1 MTGFQA
7 YLRAKRSIDDRALD
21 RRVLDRLREELPSGS
36 LDVFEVGAGVGTGIT
51 RLLEWGVLPTRVDYT
66 AIDRRAENAVA
77 AREHLIAEGF
87 VEDGDRLVREDTTV
101 SLVAGDAFEVVSD
114 DAEYDLLVA
123 QAVLDLVELD
133 EALPALF
140 DALSPNG
147 LAYFPITFD
156 GGTIFEPA
164 HPLDDRVLDA
174 YHRDMD
180 REGSSETGRRLLAAV
195 PDAGGEVLA
204 AGSSDW
210 VVYPPYSG
218 DERVFLAHILET
230 IEGALADEG
239 IDGLE
244 EWLAAR
250 REQFEGGELVYIAHQ
265 LDVLCRG

>member
-21 RRVLDRLREELPSGS
+21 RRVLDRLRAELPSGS
-36 LDVFEVGAGVGTGIT
+36 LDVLEVGAGVGTGIT
-51 RLLEWGVLPTRVDYT
+51 RLLDWGVLPARVDYT
-66 AIDRRAENAVA
+66 TIDNRPENVDA
-77 AREHLIAEGF
+77 ARERLLDAGF
-87 VEDGDRLVREDTTV
+87 SEDGERLARGETTVRLVT
-101 SLVAGDAFEVVSD
+101 GDGF
-114 DAEYDLLVA
+114 DALDGEYDLLVA
-123 QAVLDLVELD
+123 QAFLDLVDLD
-133 EALPALF
+133 NALPALL

-164 HPLDDRVLDA
+164 HPLDDRVLGA

-218 DERVFLAHILET
+218 DERVFLAHILDT
-230 IEGALADEG
+230 VEGALADEG

-250 REQFEGGELVYIAHQ
+250 REQFEGGELIYIAHQ

>member
-1 MTGFQA
+1 MTGFQT
-7 YLRAKRSIDDRALD
+7 YLRAKRAVDDRALD

-36 LDVFEVGAGVGTGIT
+36 LEVLEIGAGVGTGIT
-51 RLLEWGVLPTRVDYT
+51 RLLEWDVLPARVDYT

-77 AREHLIAEGF
+77 ARAHLLDSGF
-87 VEDGDRLVREDTTV
+87 SEDGDRLVRGGV
-101 SLVAGDAFEVVSD
+101 SVSFATGDAF
-114 DAEYDLLVA
+114 DALDGEYDLLVA
-123 QAVLDLVELD
+123 QAVLDLVDLES
-133 EALPALF
+133 ALPALLG
-140 DALSPNG
+140 ALSPNG

-164 HPLDDRVLDA
+164 HPLDDRVIDA

-195 PDAGGEVLA
+195 PGAGGEVLA
-204 AGSSDW
+204 AGGSDW

-218 DERVFLAHILET
+218 DERVFLVYILDT
-230 IEGALADEG
+230 VAGALADEG

-244 EWLAAR
+244 GWLTAR
-250 REQFEGGELVYIAHQ
+250 RRQLREGELIYIAHQ